1 MLSID
6 LLGPCSPTPHHCWS
20 SQYRCFAARR
30 RQVLGQAAY
39 VLGDERLAAEWL
51 TRPAVGLGKRTPC
64 SLLLEP
70 DGYRQVRELLVRIE
84 HGVYC

>member
-51 TRPAVGLGKRTPC
+51 TLPAPA
-64 SLLLEP
+64 
-70 DGYRQVRELLVRIE
+70 
-84 HGVYC
+84 

>member
-6 LLGPCSPTPHHCWS
+6 LLGPCSAAAHHCWS
-20 SQYRCFAARR
+20 SQYRCFVARR
-30 RQVLGQAAY
+30 RQVLDQAAY

-51 TRPAVGLGKRTPC
+51 TRPALGLGKRTPC
-64 SLLLEP
+64 SLLKSE
-70 DGYRQVRELLVRIE
+70 GYRQVCELLVRIE